1 MEEQIPKIDLPEEW
15 IVAGAEIKREVL
27 CLYTNYPV
35 CLKCEMLILCM
46 EGEIEATVNINKV
59 HVQAND
65 FVALMPGS
73 IFQIHRV
80 EGKLKIYALGFSHKY
95 IKRNNQLQNTSEM
108 LYWALGRPELSLK
121 PASANMLEEFFL
133 FLIKVYKFV
142 SEENRMKM
150 TDNLYRDVHTYISLL
165 YKNKMASQIP
175 KSKNELL
182 CRNFMQLVV
191 CHYAQTRN
199 VAWYAK
205 KLGITHAYL
214 CSIVKKSTGNTCM
227 SIISGM
233 VIMNAKSQLKLTG
246 LSVQAISDSLNF
258 ADISFFGKY
267 FKRYTGMSPLE
278 YRNKG

>member
-80 EGKLKIYALGFSHKY
+80 EGKLKIYAMGFSHKY

-150 TDNLYRDVHTYISLL
+150 TDNLYRDVHKIGR
-165 YKNKMASQIP
+165 AH
-175 KSKNELL
+175 
-182 CRNFMQLVV
+182 V
-191 CHYAQTRN
+191 
-199 VAWYAK
+199 
-205 KLGITHAYL
+205 
-214 CSIVKKSTGNTCM
+214 
-227 SIISGM
+227 
-233 VIMNAKSQLKLTG
+233 
-246 LSVQAISDSLNF
+246 
-258 ADISFFGKY
+258 
-267 FKRYTGMSPLE
+267 
-278 YRNKG
+278 

>member
-1 MEEQIPKIDLPEEW
+1 
-15 IVAGAEIKREVL
+15 
-27 CLYTNYPV
+27 
-35 CLKCEMLILCM
+35 MLILCM

-80 EGKLKIYALGFSHKY
+80 EGKLKIYAMGFSHKY

-182 CRNFMQLVV
+182 CR
-191 CHYAQTRN
+191 
-199 VAWYAK
+199 
-205 KLGITHAYL
+205 THAYL

>member
-15 IVAGAEIKREVL
+15 IVVGTEIKREVL
-27 CLYTNYPV
+27 YLYANYPV
-35 CLKCEMLILCM
+35 CLKCEMIILCM

-65 FVALMPGS
+65 FFVLMPGS
-73 IFQIHRV
+73 IIQIHRV
-80 EGKLKIYALGFSHKY
+80 EGKLKIYAMGFSHKY
-95 IKRNNQLQNTSEM
+95 IKRNSQVQNTSEM
-108 LYWALGRPELSLK
+108 LYWILGRPKLSLE
-121 PASANMLEEFFL
+121 ATGATMLEEFFL
-133 FLIKVYKFV
+133 FLSKVYKFI

-150 TDNLYRDVHTYISLL
+150 TDNLYRDAHTCISLL
-165 YKNKMASQIP
+165 YKNKKANQTP
-175 KSKNELL
+175 KSKSELL
-182 CRNFMQLVV
+182 CRNFMQLAV

-227 SIISGM
+227 NIISCM
-233 VIMNAKSQLKLTG
+233 VIKNAKSQLKLTG
-246 LSVQAISDSLNF
+246 LSIQAISDSLNF

-267 FKRYTGMSPLE
+267 FKRYTGMSPSE